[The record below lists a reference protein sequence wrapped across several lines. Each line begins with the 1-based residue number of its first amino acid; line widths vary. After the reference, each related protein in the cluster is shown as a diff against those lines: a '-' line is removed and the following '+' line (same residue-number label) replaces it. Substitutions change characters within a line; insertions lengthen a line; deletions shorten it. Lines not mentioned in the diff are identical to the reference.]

1 MSVGKKLFE
10 AGKLQE
16 AIDQITN
23 EVRADPADGSRRTFL
38 FELLCF
44 AGEWQ
49 RAEKQLDVLA
59 HQSTAAELGVMI
71 YRANIKAEQERRRLF
86 TEGVQPHFLKEPPTY
101 IDLNLAALNHVRK
114 GEWAEARATL
124 DQAEEARPAFSGKLN
139 GEEFSDIRDNDD
151 FVAPVLELI
160 VKDKYVWMPIEQI
173 KSLQISPP
181 GKLRDLL
188 WASARVEALDG
199 TIGEVYMPSLYEGTS
214 EHPDD
219 QTKLGRLTD
228 WQDLGGEVYRSV
240 GLRMFR
246 VDDQDKTLFEI
257 ESIQF
262 AEQKSN

>member
-1 MSVGKKLFE
+1 MNLGKELFDQ
-10 AGKLQE
+10 GKLQE
-16 AIDQITN
+16 AIDQVTS
-23 EVRADPADGSRRTFL
+23 EVRADPADASRRTFL

-44 AGEWQ
+44 AGEWD
-49 RAEKQLDVLA
+49 RAEKQLDVIG
-59 HQSTAAELGVMI
+59 HQSASAELGVMI
-71 YRANIKAEQERRRLF
+71 YRANIKAEQERLRLF
-86 TEGVQPHFLKEPPTY
+86 TEGVQPHFLKEPPAY
-101 IDLNLAALNHVRK
+101 LDLNLAALNHARK
-114 GEWAEARATL
+114 GELAEARAVL
-124 DQAEEARPAFSGKLN
+124 DRAEEERPAFSGKLN
-139 GEEFSDIRDNDD
+139 GDNFSDFRDNDD

-173 KSLQISPP
+173 KSLEISPP

-199 TIGEVYMPSLYEGTS
+199 TIGEIYIPALYEGTS

-228 WQDLGGEVYRSV
+228 WHDLGEDVYRSV

-257 ESIQF
+257 MSVQF
-262 AEQKSN
+262 DVANAS